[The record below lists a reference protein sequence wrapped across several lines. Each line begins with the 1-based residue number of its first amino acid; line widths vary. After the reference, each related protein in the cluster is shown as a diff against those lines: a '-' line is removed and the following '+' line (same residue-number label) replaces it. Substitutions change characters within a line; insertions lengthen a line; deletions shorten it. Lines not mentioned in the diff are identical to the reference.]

1 MNSQQS
7 WHICFL
13 PPSESTVFMWVLRI
27 RSLALVLGL
36 SFQTSGVFYLTVSNL
51 QAVGTICMLKA
62 FTIHTSSM
70 ELLPW
75 TPHLC
80 VQLPSAFLPQTFNK
94 RLKPSPAP
102 LPSASLPPFPPLC
115 NWKRHNPTAWKS
127 LLLFLLLLSMFSSS
141 ANSAGPPLQMEPR
154 ANASHSYCLV

>member
-1 MNSQQS
+1 MSSQES

-13 PPSESTVFMWVLRI
+13 PPSESTVFMWVLSI

-62 FTIHTSSM
+62 FTIHASSM

-75 TPHLC
+75 TLHLC
-80 VQLPSAFLPQTFNK
+80 PAPFSVSLRTFSK

-102 LPSASLPPFPPLC
+102 LPPASLPPFPPLC
-115 NWKRHNPTAWKS
+115 NWKLQYPTAWKS
-127 LLLFLLLLSMFSSS
+127 LLLSLLLLSMFSSS
-141 ANSAGPPLQMEPR
+141 ANSAGSPLQMEPR
-154 ANASHSYCLV
+154 ANASYSYCLV